1 MKRIA
6 RPFIATAAGVEF
18 LACEAAL
25 ACAVC
30 GLDAEPGFLWSM
42 GFLIAMPFAIAAI
55 AGGCFLLQRQARQRE
70 RRRGKR
76 LYMNGKE
83 RAQ

>member
-6 RPFIATAAGVEF
+6 RIFIATAAGVEF
-18 LACEAAL
+18 PAREAAL

-55 AGGCFLLQRQARQRE
+55 AGGCFLYGAK
-70 RRRGKR
+70 RGK
-76 LYMNGKE
+76 GSAGEE
-83 RAQ
+83 RDFT